1 MKYSRFGQKFTSESG
16 IVNLMADLGQAL
28 NVNPDIIFMGG
39 GNPAKIPAMES
50 LFAEK
55 LQQVIDDDQARHK
68 MLGVYQSPQGDEVFL
83 DLVAKLLCDEF
94 GWPVTAKNIAVAN
107 GSQSAFFVLF
117 NMFAGQFIDG
127 TKKTIQLPL
136 APEYLGYAD
145 VGLCEDFFKATQPT
159 IELLDNREFKYHV
172 DFDNLQ
178 IDDNTGALCVSRP
191 TNPTG
196 NVLSDEEI
204 DKLDVL
210 AKANDIPLIIDAAY
224 GTPFPSII
232 FEDVTPH
239 WNDNTI
245 VVLSLSKLGLPGART
260 GIVVGNEKFIN
271 DFTNANSLTFL
282 SCGNLGPAIAKPL
295 FENGEVLRASRDIV
309 KPFYRQR
316 AKIAADGFRAAMG
329 DLPFYIHK
337 PEGAIFLW
345 LWFKD
350 LPITSQILYERLKER
365 GVLVAAGHH
374 FFVGL
379 DDSWQHRNECIRVT
393 YCLDEKTLQQG
404 ISLIADE
411 VRKAYA
417 GE

>member
-16 IVNLMADLGQAL
+16 IVNLMEDLGEAL

-55 LQQVIDDDQARHK
+55 LQQVIDDDEARHK
-68 MLGVYQSPQGDEVFL
+68 LLGVYQSPQGDEVFCEL
-83 DLVAKLLCDEF
+83 AAKLLNEEF
-94 GWPVTAKNIAVAN
+94 GWPISAKNIGISN

-117 NMFAGQFIDG
+117 NMFAGEFSDG
-127 TKKTIQLPL
+127 SHKTIQLPL

-145 VGLCEDFFKATQPT
+145 VGLSENFFKATRPT
-159 IELLDNREFKYHV
+159 IELLENREFKYHV
-172 DFDNLQ
+172 DFDQLVV
-178 IDDNTGALCVSRP
+178 DDSTGALCVSRP

-204 DKLDVL
+204 AKLDKIAQ
-210 AKANDIPLIIDAAY
+210 AKGIPLIIDAAY

-260 GIVVGNEKFIN
+260 GIVVANEEIIK
-271 DFTNANSLTFL
+271 DFSNINSLTCL
-282 SCGNLGPAIAKPL
+282 SSGNLGPAIAKPL
-295 FENGEVLRASRDIV
+295 FADGEVLRASRDIV

-316 AKIAADGFRAAMG
+316 AKLAADAFREAMG

-350 LPITSQILYERLKER
+350 LPITCQLLYQRLKAK

-374 FFVGL
+374 CFVGL
-379 DDSWQHRNECIRVT
+379 EEDWQHRHECIRVT
-393 YCLDEKTLQQG
+393 YCLDEKTLHEG
-404 ISLIADE
+404 VKIIADE